1 MVLSEV
7 LSHLVEERAIWL
19 MNRKGCSSL
28 NLGTSSHHRIL
39 TNICSI
45 FHTEALKFF
54 KKQLSSYEQSEI
66 LGYTELWF
74 LGLEAEKL
82 HMAPEKF
89 SKTSFD
95 DEHGSYMKV
104 MGQGFVETGF
114 GVWGLGTRDSMERKR
129 AWGILQHLV
138 PVYLKFWVS

>member
-1 MVLSEV
+1 MV
-7 LSHLVEERAIWL
+7 
-19 MNRKGCSSL
+19 
-28 NLGTSSHHRIL
+28 LGTSSHHRIL

-104 MGQGFVETGF
+104 MGQGVVETGF
-114 GVWGLGTRDSMERKR
+114 GGWGLGTRDSLERKSVGYII
-129 AWGILQHLV
+129 AFDADVSGAV
-138 PVYLKFWVS
+138 SVLKDSIWC

>member
-1 MVLSEV
+1 MLLSGI
-7 LSHLVEERAIWL
+7 SP
-19 MNRKGCSSL
+19 GCCL
-28 NLGTSSHHRIL
+28 LPD
-39 TNICSI
+39 ICGV

-54 KKQLSSYEQSEI
+54 KNQLSSYEKSEI

-89 SKTSFD
+89 SKSSFD

-104 MGQGFVETGF
+104 MREEVTATA
-114 GVWGLGTRDSMERKR
+114 GLW
-129 AWGILQHLV
+129 A
-138 PVYLKFWVS
+138 

>member
-1 MVLSEV
+1 MVLCDV
-7 LSHLVEERAIWL
+7 LSHLVEERATWL
-19 MNRKGCSSL
+19 MNRKGCSGL
-28 NLGTSSHHRIL
+28 YLGTSSHHRTL

-82 HMAPEKF
+82 RMAPEKF
-89 SKTSFD
+89 CKTSFD

-104 MGQGFVETGF
+104 MEQGIVETGF
-114 GVWGLGTRDSMERKR
+114 GVWGFGIRDSLER
-129 AWGILQHLV
+129 
-138 PVYLKFWVS
+138 

>member
-1 MVLSEV
+1 MTGSGAG
-7 LSHLVEERAIWL
+7 RGAIIRTL
-19 MNRKGCSSL
+19 GKSPGRL
-28 NLGTSSHHRIL
+28 NLTD
-39 TNICSI
+39 NYNV

-54 KKQLSSYEQSEI
+54 KNQLSSYEQSEI

-82 HMAPEKF
+82 HMTPDKF

-104 MGQGFVETGF
+104 TG
-114 GVWGLGTRDSMERKR
+114 E
-129 AWGILQHLV
+129 
-138 PVYLKFWVS
+138 